1 MGRPVDPCPEGNEAW
16 RVFVRLRHRPETFE
30 RLVRACS
37 SGCAE
42 DQVAVADREVL
53 LVLGSQRVKHGFIAG
68 SSESE
73 YRILEPAYRVLAE
86 IHRDSPSG
94 GNAFTS
100 APVVEVVR
108 PKTDD

>member
-1 MGRPVDPCPEGNEAW
+1 MERPADPCPEGNEAW
-16 RVFVRLRHRPETFE
+16 RVFVRLRHRHETFE

-37 SGCAE
+37 SYCAE
-42 DQVAVADREVL
+42 DQVMLADRDVL
-53 LVLGSQRVKHGFIAG
+53 LVLGSQRVKHGFIVG
-68 SSESE
+68 STESE
-73 YRILEPAYRVLAE
+73 YRILEPAYRVCAE

-108 PKTDD
+108 PRTDD